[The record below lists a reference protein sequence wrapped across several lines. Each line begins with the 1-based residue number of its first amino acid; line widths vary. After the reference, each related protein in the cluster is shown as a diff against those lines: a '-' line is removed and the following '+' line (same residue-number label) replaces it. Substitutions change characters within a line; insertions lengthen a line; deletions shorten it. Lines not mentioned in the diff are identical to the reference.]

1 MLRLELLSTEH
12 CSLCDQALDLL
23 SGMPEV
29 AGLELVVTDIAD
41 DPQLMAAYA
50 ERIPVLRALDQ
61 ELAAPFAARE
71 VLGFLDRL
79 AAQYRINEAR

>member
-12 CSLCDQALDLL
+12 CGLCDQALDLL
-23 SGMPEV
+23 LGMPEV

-41 DPQLMAAYA
+41 DPQLMSAYA
-50 ERIPVLRALDQ
+50 DRIPVLRALGQ
-61 ELAAPFAARE
+61 ELAAPFGARE

-79 AAQYRINEAR
+79 AAQYRTSDAR